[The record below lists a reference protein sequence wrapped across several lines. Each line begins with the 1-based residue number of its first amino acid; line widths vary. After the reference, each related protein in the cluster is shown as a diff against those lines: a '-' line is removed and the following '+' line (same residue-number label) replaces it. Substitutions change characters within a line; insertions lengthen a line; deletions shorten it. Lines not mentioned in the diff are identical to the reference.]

1 MLGCTAPD
9 FAKKFILQTDACND
23 GVGGVL
29 FQEEAGVK
37 HAVALASKKL
47 LAREKKLLNNWK
59 GVFSYCLGCTE
70 VSKLSVWEA
79 ICIRNRPLQYLGKAQ
94 FQNGRLMRWA
104 LPLQPYRFTIKA
116 IKGSENIGADFLIR
130 HVAE

>member
-47 LAREKKLLNNWK
+47 LAREKKLLNN
-59 GVFSYCLGCTE
+59 
-70 VSKLSVWEA
+70 
-79 ICIRNRPLQYLGKAQ
+79 
-94 FQNGRLMRWA
+94 
-104 LPLQPYRFTIKA
+104 
-116 IKGSENIGADFLIR
+116 
-130 HVAE
+130 

>member
-79 ICIRNRPLQYLGKAQ
+79 ICIRNRPSATPVSRQGSISEWSFDEMGVTLT
-94 FQNGRLMRWA
+94 A
-104 LPLQPYRFTIKA
+104 LSIH
-116 IKGSENIGADFLIR
+116 D
-130 HVAE
+130 